1 MHLLSICDKFL
12 LSSTKFMI
20 HRGDTTQCS
29 QLDKSPTRLRTEYKD
44 GIRLNDGI
52 LERGYNLLLFIMM
65 RTVDLEA
72 DK

>member
-1 MHLLSICDKFL
+1 
-12 LSSTKFMI
+12 MI

-52 LERGYNLLLFIMM
+52 FGRGYNLLLFIMM